1 MSENIFTPNEQT
13 EIEALAQRRGFATLR
28 AYMRSL
34 IEQDADQH
42 GELVALDEPSV
53 DEIREGIKQ
62 GLREALR
69 GEYVSL
75 ETLWSDDDE

>member
-1 MSENIFTPNEQT
+1 MSKNIFTPSEQN

-34 IEQDADQH
+34 IEQDAERH
-42 GELVALDEPSV
+42 GEQVALDDPSA
-53 DEIREGIKQ
+53 DEIRDGIKQ

>member
-1 MSENIFTPNEQT
+1 MSENIFTPSEQN
-13 EIEALAQRRGFATLR
+13 EIEALAQRRGFTTLR

-34 IEQDADQH
+34 IEQDAEQH
-42 GELVALDEPSV
+42 GEQVTLDDPSA
-53 DEIREGIKQ
+53 DEIRDGIKQ
-62 GLREALR
+62 GLREAMR